1 MTLLWENLVP
11 SQHGQG
17 KAKGLLE
24 EFKWAFF
31 TDTTLRNLC
40 CFVFHVTE
48 TWQDLYIW
56 NLKFYSSEPDCRF
69 HLYQQRT

>member
-1 MTLLWENLVP
+1 MTLLQENLVP

-24 EFKWAFF
+24 DFKWAFF
-31 TDTTLRNLC
+31 TDTTLTNVLC

-48 TWQDLYIW
+48 T
-56 NLKFYSSEPDCRF
+56 S
-69 HLYQQRT
+69 

>member
-1 MTLLWENLVP
+1 MTLLWEDLVP

-24 EFKWAFF
+24 DLKWAFF
-31 TDTTLRNLC
+31 TDTTLTKVLC

-48 TWQDLYIW
+48 TSWQDLYI
-56 NLKFYSSEPDCRF
+56 EI
-69 HLYQQRT
+69 